1 MVKREATMEQKQQ
14 RDDFDTFLM
23 SVQKMSKPQKSETTT
38 TRIMST
44 LSRLGKT
51 DVVKLMTMMSISWSE
66 FGESINS
73 LREAGLIDMDED
85 DKTAIVRLTREGR
98 RWAVAMASPS
108 DDEDI

>member
-1 MVKREATMEQKQQ
+1 MEGKQH

-23 SVQKMSKPQKSETTT
+23 SVQKMSKGHKSETTT
-38 TRIMST
+38 TRIMT
-44 LSRLGKT
+44 ALSRLGKT

-66 FGESINS
+66 FTESVNS

-85 DKTAIVRLTREGR
+85 NKTATVRLTKEGS
-98 RWAVAMASPS
+98 RWAVAMAAPG